1 MNEEIKMIWSELVCQ
16 LLPESQLFSFCLD
29 FVQNMDRMISGEL
42 DNTEQALEL
51 PVRVY
56 PKNTNKNIFFK
67 KTLYTS

>member
-56 PKNTNKNIFFK
+56 PKNNNKNIFFK

>member
-56 PKNTNKNIFFK
+56 PKNHKNIFFK